1 MIITKIESQKK
12 NKGRSSVYIDDS
24 FAFGLSDF
32 DVLRLHLKVGK
43 TLTEADVAA
52 IRQDILLADSRQYAL
67 HLLDRH
73 SYTEA
78 AMCRKL
84 RDRGTDEE
92 TILNV
97 ISFLKGYHYIDD
109 EDYARRYIKAALHA
123 GKSGLKKIQYD
134 LVGKGVD
141 KDIIETVISEL
152 SEEEFDEMVAIMP
165 ILQKKLR
172 GDYSFQNK
180 MKAKRYLLSRGF
192 SVDSIDHAMQK
203 TEEESSSNET
213 I

>member
-1 MIITKIESQKK
+1 MF
-12 NKGRSSVYIDDS
+12 IDDT
-24 FAFGLSDF
+24 FAFGMSDF

-43 TLTEADVAA
+43 TLTETDVAS

-73 SYTEA
+73 NYTEA

-84 RDRGTDEE
+84 RERGTDEE

-134 LVGKGVD
+134 LVGKGID
-141 KDIIETVISEL
+141 KNIVESVIAEL
-152 SEEEFDEMVAIMP
+152 SEEDFDENKAIMS
-165 ILQKKLR
+165 ILQKKLK
-172 GDYSFQNK
+172 GDFSFQNK
-180 MKAKRYLLSRGF
+180 MKAKRYLISRGF
-192 SVDSIDHAMQK
+192 SVDSIDRALRK
-203 TEEESSSNET
+203 TEEEGSGDEW

>member
-1 MIITKIESQKK
+1 MF
-12 NKGRSSVYIDDS
+12 IDDS
-24 FAFGLSDF
+24 FAFGMSDF

-43 TLTEADVAA
+43 TLTETDVAS

-84 RDRGTDEE
+84 RERGTDEE

-134 LVGKGVD
+134 LVGKGID
-141 KDIIETVISEL
+141 KNIVESVIAEL
-152 SEEEFDEMVAIMP
+152 SEEDFDENEAIMP
-165 ILQKKLR
+165 ILQKKLK
-172 GDYSFQNK
+172 GDFSFQNK

-192 SVDSIDHAMQK
+192 SVESIDRALRK
-203 TEEESSSNET
+203 TEEEGSGDEW